1 MRAFEL
7 FKTQTGSEMRLLI
20 VGEKKWWDNAHEET
34 FQSLVHKNDIHFAG
48 RLMANE
54 LHKVLSAA
62 FALTFVPIF
71 EGFGIPIIEAFSCGT
86 PVITSN
92 VTSMPEVAGGA
103 ALLVDPFQEKDIAEK
118 MKMLVDSEDLQK
130 QLIEKGLK
138 RKEAFSWD
146 STASHLWKCIE
157 NVLVKINA

>member
-1 MRAFEL
+1 
-7 FKTQTGSEMRLLI
+7 
-20 VGEKKWWDNAHEET
+20 
-34 FQSLVHKNDIHFAG
+34 
-48 RLMANE
+48 MADE

-92 VTSMPEVAGGA
+92 VTSMPEVAGDA
-103 ALLVDPFQEKDIAEK
+103 ALLVNPFEAKDIAEK

-146 STASHLWKCIE
+146 YTASQLWKCIE